1 MNHTYNEELEQIIT
15 EIDQQL
21 KVRKRWIIALA
32 FVGSIFL
39 CVAVLEFFVIQD
51 MAYDLRNE
59 ISINRDLI
67 SINHDLE
74 QIASFCMQSNFTNTG
89 DSQ

>member
-1 MNHTYNEELEQIIT
+1 MKSTHTEELEQIVN
-15 EIDQQL
+15 EIDRQL

-59 ISINRDLI
+59 ISIN
-67 SINHDLE
+67 HDLE
-74 QIASFCMQSNFTNTG
+74 KIASFCMQSSYTNTG